1 MFKKSLLLA
10 LAISLLHVGAL
21 RETGAQPNPP
31 RPETLSPST
40 ALTPQFGSL
49 RITTVTTIILALA
62 MSLPSTLPGSL
73 QATDSSKT
81 LPTVEQVL
89 ARYVQAT
96 GGSAAHQKLTTRVA
110 KGEWENVTRGVRFP
124 IEIYSKAPNKRVELL
139 DAPEN
144 RGFTGRGYDGAAGWS
159 MNMTETGLRPL
170 EGAELATMQ
179 RESDFYREIRLDRLY
194 QRLTVAGKER
204 INGREVYSI
213 EAIPE
218 SGNPE
223 KLYFDCETG
232 LLSRRDM
239 VYGKTPV
246 QHYYEDYRDI
256 DGIKV
261 PFVLRSEGP
270 VRVITRL
277 TEIKHNVPIEDAR
290 FKSPPSN

>member
-1 MFKKSLLLA
+1 MKSFILVLA
-10 LAISLLHVGAL
+10 A
-21 RETGAQPNPP
+21 
-31 RPETLSPST
+31 
-40 ALTPQFGSL
+40 
-49 RITTVTTIILALA
+49 
-62 MSLPSTLPGSL
+62 SLPFSFPASL
-73 QATDSSKT
+73 QTTDSSEA
-81 LPTVEQVL
+81 LLTVEQVL
-89 ARYVQAT
+89 AKYVQAT

-110 KGEWENVTRGVRFP
+110 KGEWENVTRRVRFP
-124 IEIYSKAPNKRVELL
+124 IEIYSKAPNKRVEVL

-144 RGFTGRGYDGAAGWS
+144 RGFTGRGYDGTAGWS

-170 EGAELATMQ
+170 EGPELATMQ
-179 RESDFYREIRLDRLY
+179 RESDFYRQIRLDRLY
-194 QRLTVAGKER
+194 QRLAVSGKDK
-204 INGREVYSI
+204 INGRELHVV
-213 EAIPE
+213 EAVPE

-256 DGIKV
+256 DGIKL

-290 FKSPPSN
+290 FKSPASN

>member
-1 MFKKSLLLA
+1 MKS
-10 LAISLLHVGAL
+10 
-21 RETGAQPNPP
+21 
-31 RPETLSPST
+31 
-40 ALTPQFGSL
+40 
-49 RITTVTTIILALA
+49 IILALTI
-62 MSLPSTLPGSL
+62 SLPFSFPASL
-73 QATDSSKT
+73 QTIDSTKL

-89 ARYVQAT
+89 AKYVEAS
-96 GGSAAHQKLTTRVA
+96 GGSAAHQKLITRVA

-124 IEIYSKAPNKRVELL
+124 IEIYSKAPNKRVEVL

-144 RGFTGRGYDGAAGWS
+144 RGFTGRGFDGTSGWS

-170 EGAELATMQ
+170 EGVELAATQ
-179 RESDFYREIRLDRLY
+179 RESDFYRQIKLERLY

-204 INGREVYSI
+204 VNGREVYSI
-213 EAIPE
+213 DAIPE

-223 KLYFDCETG
+223 RLYFDCETG
-232 LLSRRDM
+232 LLSRRDV

-246 QHYYEDYRDI
+246 QHYFEDYRVV
-256 DGIKV
+256 DGIKL

>member
-1 MFKKSLLLA
+1 MKS
-10 LAISLLHVGAL
+10 
-21 RETGAQPNPP
+21 
-31 RPETLSPST
+31 
-40 ALTPQFGSL
+40 
-49 RITTVTTIILALA
+49 IILALA
-62 MSLPSTLPGSL
+62 MSLPFSSPASL
-73 QATDSSKT
+73 QTIDSSKP
-81 LPTVEQVL
+81 LPTLEQVL
-89 ARYVQAT
+89 SRYVEAT
-96 GGSAAHQKLTTRVA
+96 GGSAAHQRLTTRVA
-110 KGEWENVTRGVRFP
+110 KGEWENVTRGVRYP
-124 IEIYSKAPNKRVELL
+124 IEIYSKAPNKRVEVL

-170 EGAELATMQ
+170 EGAELATTQ
-179 RESDFYREIRLDRLY
+179 RESDFYRQIRLDRLY

-204 INGREVYSI
+204 INGRDVYSI

-223 KLYFDCETG
+223 KLYFDCESG

-246 QHYYEDYRDI
+246 QHYFEDYREV
-256 DGIKV
+256 DGIKL

-277 TEIKHNVPIEDAR
+277 AEIKHNTPIEDSR